1 MAARLNRNHSELVLK
16 RIQVSNLVTRLQK
29 NALRQLKNPNDK
41 NEVVSMTQ
49 SEIDCAKFLI
59 ERTVAKAVLPQDLN
73 LNGNLTVLM
82 DDPTQRPAAGLN
94 GYHRRPVERQTE

>member
-16 RIQVSNLVTRLQK
+16 RIQVSNLVTRMQK
-29 NALRQLKNPNDK
+29 NALRQLRNPNDV
-41 NEVVSMTQ
+41 NEVLSMTQ

-73 LNGNLTVLM
+73 INGNLTCIFR
-82 DDPTQRPAAGLN
+82 DPTDRPVQMN
-94 GYHRRPVERQTE
+94 GYHRKPELRDGD